1 VTDDSNDFE
10 GFRVIS
16 GGDPTDDDV
25 VAPGRSV
32 FGDDDVS
39 FDDDDAAVP
48 HWSDPPTGAVP
59 QIGGTADSVTFSPE
73 PMLSEAEPTDMAAW
87 AEASS
92 TPQWAGEESPQPA
105 PRPVVVP
112 SADADLGDDFFG
124 FDDEQQPAR
133 PAGAGSIPQR
143 RQQALGAA
151 PAGGGGRDMPVAI
164 VVGVGLAA
172 LILASMA
179 VAPVA
184 AVIVVT
190 GLLGL
195 ASVEYFNAIRAAG
208 HHPAVLLGLVSVVS
222 LPLAVY
228 WKGEAAM
235 PLVLVLTVIFGFV
248 WYISGVTTEDPLK
261 GLATTLLGVLHIGL
275 LGSYAALMLSVPT
288 IGTGLLTA
296 AVLVTVGYD
305 VGALAIGSTMGKS
318 PLSSASPNKTV
329 EGLVGGGLVAIVV
342 GLVIG
347 ATGQPSPF
355 GDDLLGG
362 GMSASLLLGASAAI
376 SAPVGD
382 LAESLLKRDL
392 GVKDMGTILPG
403 HGGLLDR
410 FDGLLFVLPVTWY
423 VARLVGLV

>member
-1 VTDDSNDFE
+1 MTDDSDDFE

-16 GGDPTDDDV
+16 GGDPVDDDV

-39 FDDDDAAVP
+39 FEDDDAAVP

-73 PMLSEAEPTDMAAW
+73 PMLSEADPTDMAAW
-87 AEASS
+87 AEVSS
-92 TPQWAGEESPQPA
+92 TPQWAGEDAPQVP
-105 PRPVVVP
+105 PRSVVVP
-112 SADADLGDDFFG
+112 PSDADLGDDFFG
-124 FDDEQQPAR
+124 FDDGQPSAR
-133 PAGAGSIPQR
+133 PAAAGSVPPR

-164 VVGVGLAA
+164 IVGVGLAA
-172 LILASMA
+172 LILVSMA

-190 GLLGL
+190 GLLGM
-195 ASVEYFNAIRAAG
+195 ASVEYFNAIRSAG
-208 HHPAVLLGLVSVVS
+208 YHPAVLLGLVSVVT

-248 WYISGVTTEDPLK
+248 WYISGVTTEAPLK
-261 GLATTLLGVLHIGL
+261 GLASTMLGVVHIGL

-318 PLSSASPNKTV
+318 PLSAASPNKTV

-355 GDDLLGG
+355 GEDILGG
-362 GMSASLLLGASAAI
+362 GVAASLLLGASAAI
-376 SAPVGD
+376 AAPVGD

>member
-1 VTDDSNDFE
+1 VTDESDEFE

-16 GGDPTDDDV
+16 GGDHADDDV

-48 HWSDPPTGAVP
+48 HWSDPPTGTVP
-59 QIGGTADSVTFSPE
+59 QIGGTAESVTFSPE
-73 PMLSEAEPTDMAAW
+73 PMIGEADSSDMAAW
-87 AEASS
+87 AEVS
-92 TPQWAGEESPQPA
+92 TTPRWADEEAPEPA
-105 PRPVVVP
+105 AQEVSVRT
-112 SADADLGDDFFG
+112 DAPDVGDEFFG
-124 FDDEQQPAR
+124 FDDEQPPRAA
-133 PAGAGSIPQR
+133 PAGPS
-143 RQQALGAA
+143 QQPHRKQAYGAA
-151 PAGGGGRDMPVAI
+151 AGGGGRDMPVAAA
-164 VVGVGLAA
+164 VGVGLAA
-172 LILASMA
+172 LILVSMA

-184 AVIVVT
+184 ALIVVT
-190 GLLGL
+190 SLLGL
-195 ASVEYFNAIRAAG
+195 ASVEYFNVLRSAG
-208 HHPAVLLGLVSVVS
+208 YHPAVLLGLVSVVS

-235 PLVLVLTVIFGFV
+235 PLVLVLSVIFGFV
-248 WYISGVTTEDPLK
+248 WYISGVTADSPLK
-261 GLATTLLGVLHIGL
+261 GLATTMLGVIHIGL

-318 PLSSASPNKTV
+318 PLSAASPNKTV
-329 EGLVGGGLVAIVV
+329 EGLVGGGLIAIA
-342 GLVIG
+342 IG
-347 ATGQPSPF
+347 IFIGITGQPSPF
-355 GDDLLGG
+355 GDDLYGG
-362 GMSASLLLGASAAI
+362 GLPEALLLGASAAI
-376 SAPVGD
+376 AAPVGD